1 MTFPRVLPAP
11 RTPGPGQVPALR
23 WGILGTGWI
32 AERFTD
38 TVRRNTTQQIVAVG
52 SRSAERARRFSSR
65 HGIPRAHGS
74 DESLVQDPG
83 VDVIYVATP
92 HGRHRDHALLAL
104 EAGKHV
110 LVEKPLGVNAA
121 QAAEIAGAA
130 RRTGL
135 FAAEA
140 LWSAF
145 LPKTDVLRQ
154 LLDDGALGAIHTL
167 TADIGEYF
175 DPGHRI
181 FDPGLAGGD
190 ILDLGTYPAWF
201 ATWIQ
206 GLPDEVKAR
215 GRAYPGGVNAQTMA
229 TLSWA
234 GGALGQVHSSL
245 ESFTP
250 TRAYLAGEAASV
262 QLEEPFYG
270 PGGFVLRSADGRRS
284 LRWEEPD
291 VRHEGLFHE
300 ALEAARCIGASLP
313 ETPYRRLDD
322 SVVTLRLLDLIR
334 AQTGDT
340 SGVEKRAGDGCA
352 ESKEQGR

>member
-92 HGRHRDHALLAL
+92 HGSHRDHALLAL
-104 EAGKHV
+104 DAGKHV

-130 RRTGL
+130 RRAGL

-175 DPGHRI
+175 DSGHRI
-181 FDPGLAGGD
+181 FDPGLPGGD

-215 GRAYPGGVNAQTMA
+215 GRAGPGGVNAQTMA

-300 ALEAARCIGASLP
+300 AVEAARCIGASLP